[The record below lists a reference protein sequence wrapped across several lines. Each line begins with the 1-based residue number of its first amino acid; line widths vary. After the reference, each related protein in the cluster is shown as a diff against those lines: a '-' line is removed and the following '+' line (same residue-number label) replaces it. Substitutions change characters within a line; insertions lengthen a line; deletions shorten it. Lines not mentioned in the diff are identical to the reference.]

1 MAIVI
6 ITNVLNAKEDAII
19 ISILQVNLQK
29 DESLYI
35 SIVYLYYI

>member
-1 MAIVI
+1 MVIVI

-35 SIVYLYYI
+35 LLVYLYYI